1 MNNVHVEE
9 SVSVSAADLWR
20 WRLDDLGPLAD
31 DRDYAALLAEVPA
44 DLPASERAYLEGY
57 LAGRED
63 SRHIPRM
70 TDVERGSRD
79 LAPVLDEL
87 DDEYGWTNAKLR
99 RIRKQIAAF
108 AAIAPVGVG
117 DQAIRQQVA
126 ERIAAIDEFDD
137 LVSVLCD

>member
-1 MNNVHVEE
+1 MTNMEITISTAE
-9 SVSVSAADLWR
+9 LWR

-31 DRDYAALLAEVPA
+31 DRDYAALLAEAPA
-44 DLPASERAYLEGY
+44 DLPPAERAYLEGY

-63 SRHIPRM
+63 SRHIARM

-79 LAPVLDEL
+79 LEPVLDEL

-108 AAIAPVGVG
+108 TAIPPVGAG
-117 DQAIRQQVA
+117 DRAIRQQVA